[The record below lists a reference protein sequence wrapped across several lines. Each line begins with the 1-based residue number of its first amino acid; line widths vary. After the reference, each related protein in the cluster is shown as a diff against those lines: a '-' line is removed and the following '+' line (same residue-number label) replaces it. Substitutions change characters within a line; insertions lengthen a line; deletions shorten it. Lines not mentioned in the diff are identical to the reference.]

1 MPPHR
6 PLRLLQ
12 VVHTQGYGGL
22 ERQVLSLSRGL
33 RDAGHAVT
41 LALQRGSWLQKQ
53 AEAERL
59 DWTPLRFRGLI
70 DPVSHLRLRRLV
82 RERGIDVVH
91 GHSRRSAFYSALA
104 GGWGRCRSVATI
116 HSLQTWKGFRRNQR
130 MIAVSEAVR
139 EFLVHKGLPAARIE
153 RIYNG
158 VDALPDTRESERRA
172 ARERLGI
179 APERLAIGMVGR
191 MVPHKGHDLLVRA
204 LSLLGAVGE
213 PMDLVMLGDAA
224 GDWPEALADLI
235 HRLGLDARVRLP
247 GYRDDVAA
255 LLRGMDV
262 FVQPSRCEALSLS
275 LLEAMAAGLPVIAAR
290 TGGMPEVIEDGVN
303 GLLFTS
309 DDAHGLAWQLKKL
322 LDPALRERL
331 GQQARRTQRERFSA
345 SGMVDDTVALYRRVL
360 ELPA

>member
-1 MPPHR
+1 MSSHR

-41 LALQRGSWLQKQ
+41 LVLQEGSWLQRQ

-59 DWTPLRFRGLI
+59 DWTSLRFRGLI

-104 GGWGRCRSVATI
+104 RGRGSCRSVATI
-116 HSLQTWKGFRRNQR
+116 HSLATWKGFQRNQR

-139 EFLVHKGLPAARIE
+139 DFLIQKGLPAARIE

-158 VDALPDTRESERRA
+158 VDALPESCGDERVVARA
-172 ARERLGI
+172 RLGI
-179 APERLAIGMVGR
+179 APGRLAIGMVGR

-204 LSLLGAVGE
+204 LSLLGAAGASMELVLIGE
-213 PMDLVMLGDAA
+213 ATGT
-224 GDWPEALADLI
+224 WPDELRQLI
-235 HRLGLDARVRLP
+235 HRLGLEARVRLP
-247 GYRDDVAA
+247 GYRGKVAS
-255 LLRGMDV
+255 LLPGLDV
-262 FVQPSRCEALSLS
+262 FVQPSRSEALSLS

-290 TGGMPEVIEDGVN
+290 TGGMPEVVEDGVN
-303 GLLFTS
+303 GLLFPS
-309 DDAHGLAWQLKKL
+309 GDAHALAWQLKRL
-322 LDPALRERL
+322 LEPGLRQRL

-345 SGMVDDTVALYRRVL
+345 RGMTEATVSLYRRLL
-360 ELPA
+360 EQPV

>member
-1 MPPHR
+1 MSSDR

-41 LALQRGSWLQKQ
+41 LALQEDSWLRQQ

-59 DWTPLRFRGLI
+59 DWTPLRFRGLV
-70 DPVSHLRLRRLV
+70 DPISHLRLRRLV

-104 GGWGRCRSVATI
+104 RGRGQCRSVATI
-116 HSLQTWKGFRRNQR
+116 HSLATWKGFQRNQR
-130 MIAVSEAVR
+130 MIAVSDAVR
-139 EFLVHKGLPAARIE
+139 DFLIRKGAPAARIE

-158 VDALPDTRESERRA
+158 VDALPEARGGEREA
-172 ARERLGI
+172 ARARLDI
-179 APERLAIGMVGR
+179 APDRLAVGMVGR

-213 PMDLVMLGDAA
+213 PMDLVLIGDAT
-224 GDWPEALADLI
+224 GTWPDELRQLI

-247 GYRDDVAA
+247 GYQGRVAN
-255 LLRGMDV
+255 LLRGLDV
-262 FVQPSRCEALSLS
+262 FVQPSRSEALSLS

-303 GLLFTS
+303 GLLFAS
-309 DDAHGLAWQLKKL
+309 EDAHALAWQLKKL

-331 GQQARRTQRERFSA
+331 GQRARRTQRERFSA
-345 SGMVDDTVALYRRVL
+345 RIMTDATVSLYRRLL
-360 ELPA
+360 EQPA

>member
-1 MPPHR
+1 M
-6 PLRLLQ
+6 Q
-12 VVHTQGYGGL
+12 IVHTQGYGGL

-41 LALQRGSWLQKQ
+41 LAVQEGSWLQRQ
-53 AEAERL
+53 AEVEHLEWA
-59 DWTPLRFRGLI
+59 PLRFRGLI

-104 GGWGRCRSVATI
+104 RGRGSCRSVATV
-116 HSLQTWKGFRRNQR
+116 HSLSTWKGFQRNQR

-139 EFLVHKGLPAARIE
+139 EFLIQKGLPAARIE

-158 VDALPDTRESERRA
+158 VDALPEAHDAERRA
-172 ARERLGI
+172 AREQLGL
-179 APERLAIGMVGR
+179 APGRLAVGMVGR

-213 PMDLVMLGDAA
+213 PMDLVLIGDAT
-224 GDWPEALADLI
+224 GTWPDELQQLI
-235 HRLGLDARVRLP
+235 NRLGLDARVRLP
-247 GYRDDVAA
+247 GYQGKVAG
-255 LLRGMDV
+255 LLRGLDA
-262 FVQPSRCEALSLS
+262 FVQPSRSEALSLS

-303 GLLFTS
+303 GLLFAS
-309 DDAHGLAWQLKKL
+309 EDAHALAWQLKKL

-331 GQQARRTQRERFSA
+331 GRQARRTQRERFSA
-345 SGMVDDTVALYRRVL
+345 SAMTDATVSLYRRLL
-360 ELPA
+360 EQPA